1 MLANR
6 SHAAVHRRLPIAGF
20 TACLISSA
28 FVAGL
33 QAQARG
39 TYAFT
44 NVNVIPMD
52 RERVLQDQTVV
63 VQDGRITAVG
73 GASSMTVP
81 GNAVRI
87 DGRGKFLMPGIAEMH
102 GHLIAINP
110 QAQTAQT
117 QAQLAEDV
125 LFLYVAA
132 GATTVRGMQGHVSQ
146 LEHRRRV
153 ERGELIGP
161 RLYLAA
167 PSLGGVGGNAV
178 TDPEVARQ
186 RVRDAKQAGF
196 DLLKVHEGL
205 SPEVYAAIVD
215 EAKKQGLP
223 WGGHV
228 SDFVHLGGALAA
240 KQSTIDHLDNYL
252 EAMTPNNGAGIA
264 PGQLALQADET
275 KIPELAQATRAAG
288 VAVVPTSSLWETL
301 RGARE
306 VAELAARPEVK
317 YVPQTMRQGWT
328 NRATDARTTANPAA
342 ARREVELRDKMLK
355 ALNDAGVMI
364 LMGTD
369 APQVF
374 SVPGF
379 SLYHEV
385 SVMVRA
391 GMTPFQVLASGTI
404 NVARF
409 FGTES
414 ETGTVGNGKRADLLL
429 LDANPLQNIDN
440 IQRRAGVMVN
450 GRWLSE
456 SDIQRRLAEIT
467 ARYAGAP

>member
-1 MLANR
+1 MGSLAA
-6 SHAAVHRRLPIAGF
+6 HVD
-20 TACLISSA
+20 
-28 FVAGL
+28 
-33 QAQARG
+33 AQGRG
-39 TYAFT
+39 TFAFT

-63 VQDGRITAVG
+63 VQDGRITSFGSAASVSVPA
-73 GASSMTVP
+73 GAT
-81 GNAVRI
+81 RI
-87 DGRGKFLMPGIAEMH
+87 DARGKFLMPGIAEMH
-102 GHLIAINP
+102 GHLIAVNP
-110 QAQTAQT
+110 QAPNAAT
-117 QAQLAEDV
+117 QATLAEDV

-153 ERGELIGP
+153 ESGELIGP

-178 TDPEVARQ
+178 TDAEVARQ

-205 SPEVYAAIVD
+205 SPQVYAAIVD

-223 WGGHV
+223 WGGHI
-228 SDFVHLGGALAA
+228 SNFVHLSGALAA

-264 PGQLALQADET
+264 PGQLALMADESR
-275 KIPELAQATRAAG
+275 IPELAQATRAAG

-306 VAELAARPEVK
+306 VAELQTRPELK

-328 NRATDARTTANPAA
+328 NQATNARQNANPEA
-342 ARREVELRDKMLK
+342 ARREVELRDKVLK
-355 ALNDAGVMI
+355 ALNEAGVPI

-379 SLYHEV
+379 SLYHELP
-385 SVMVRA
+385 VMVRA
-391 GMTPFQVLASGTI
+391 GMTPYQVLASGTI

-414 ETGTVGNGKRADLLL
+414 ETGTIGNGKRADLLL

-450 GRWLSE
+450 GRWLPE
-456 SDIQRRLAEIT
+456 TEIQRRLSEIT
-467 ARYAGAP
+467 ARYAGGP

>member
-1 MLANR
+1 MFARENIHTIWRLTLTGCAAALLAL
-6 SHAAVHRRLPIAGF
+6 A
-20 TACLISSA
+20 SA
-28 FVAGL
+28 HGL
-33 QAQARG
+33 AAQARG
-39 TYAFT
+39 TFAFT

-52 RERVLQDQTVV
+52 RDRVLQDQTVV
-63 VQDGRITAVG
+63 VADGRITAMG
-73 GASSMTVP
+73 GASSVTVP
-81 GNAVRI
+81 ANATRI

-102 GHLIAINP
+102 GHLVTVNT
-110 QAQTAQT
+110 QAANAQT

-125 LFLYVAA
+125 LFLYIAA
-132 GATTVRGMQGHVSQ
+132 GATTVRGMQGHASQ
-146 LEHRRRV
+146 IEHRRRV
-153 ERGELIGP
+153 ASGELIGP

-186 RVRDAKQAGF
+186 RVREAKQAGF

-223 WGGHV
+223 WGGHI
-228 SDFVHLGGALAA
+228 SNLVHLSGALAA

-264 PGQLALQADET
+264 PGLLALQADESR
-275 KIPELAQATRAAG
+275 IPELARATRAAG

-306 VAELAARPEVK
+306 VAELQARPELK
-317 YVPQTMRQGWT
+317 YMPQTMRQNWT
-328 NRATDARTTANPAA
+328 NQATNARSSADPAA
-342 ARREVELRDKMLK
+342 ARREVELRDKVLK
-355 ALNDAGVMI
+355 ALNDAGVVI

-379 SLYHEV
+379 SLYHELP
-385 SVMVRA
+385 VMVRA

-409 FGTES
+409 FGTEN
-414 ETGTVGNGKRADLLL
+414 ETGTVANGKRADLLL
-429 LDANPLQNIDN
+429 LDANPLQAIDN

-450 GRWLSE
+450 GRWLPESE
-456 SDIQRRLAEIT
+456 IQRRLGEIA
-467 ARYAGAP
+467 ARYATAP